1 MNRIF
6 LGLSLVAIS
15 VILSM
20 VTLVL
25 WYQGLPTNPVG
36 AWVIFGIGFS
46 LVSAAAL
53 FGVWNISR
61 GIKID
66 RDDGA

>member
-1 MNRIF
+1 MTRIL

-15 VILSM
+15 VVLSM
-20 VTLVL
+20 ATLVL
-25 WYQGLPTNPVG
+25 WYQNLLANPTL
-36 AWVIFGIGFS
+36 AWIIFGIGFS

-66 RDDGA
+66 RDDGT